1 MSGGTGNCH
10 SDEEDVVT
18 TAIFGALKRTS
29 SNLWICIFFA
39 SIPKIE
45 KFSKFLD
52 PADFCNFGNFGAGQ
66 AGPGTF
72 RTAEAGPGARARPA
86 IHGFTS
92 KIPEI
97 F

>member
-1 MSGGTGNCH
+1 MSGGTGNRH

-18 TAIFGALKRTS
+18 TAIFDALKRTS
-29 SNLWICIFFA
+29 SKLWICIFFA

-45 KFSKFLD
+45 IFSKFLD

-86 IHGFTS
+86 IHGFT
-92 KIPEI
+92 
-97 F
+97 